1 MASFKFPKLSPIQRD
16 RYFIPVLV
24 FWIISLLISFTAI
37 FYFKNNLPQM
47 VPLFYS
53 RIWGEERLADNS
65 FFFLLP
71 LGSLFFGIFNLV
83 FSARFFSGEKFIA
96 RILQITTLI
105 LSVLT
110 LFSVINIINL
120 IK

>member
-16 RYFIPVLV
+16 RYFVPVLI
-24 FWIISLLISFTAI
+24 FWILSLLISFAAI
-37 FYFKNNLPQM
+37 FYFKNNLPRT

-53 RIWGEERLADNS
+53 RIWGEERLADNG
-65 FFFLLP
+65 FLFLLP

-83 FSARFFSGEKFIA
+83 FSARFFSEEKFIT
-96 RILQITTLI
+96 RILQITTVV

-120 IK
+120 VR